1 MAKCKWCAKGGLFQ
15 KVDGEGLCPTC
26 SPTVRGEIERL
37 SNVIYEAMHVFERAT
52 DPAERLRECERVL
65 SSAETLVGYEEKG
78 LATCSPP
85 ARLLVDEYRG
95 YRDQCRKA

>member
-1 MAKCKWCAKGGLFQ
+1 MAKCKWCEKGGFFQ
-15 KVDGEGLCPTC
+15 KVDSEGLCTTC

-52 DPAERLRECERVL
+52 DLAERLRECERVL
-65 SSAETLVGYEEKG
+65 VSAETLLGYENKG
-78 LATCSPP
+78 LVTCSPP

-95 YRDQCRKA
+95 YREQCRKA

>member
-1 MAKCKWCAKGGLFQ
+1 MAKCKWCDKGGLFQ
-15 KVDGEGLCPTC
+15 KVDAEGLCSSCAP
-26 SPTVRGEIERL
+26 SVHGEIERL

-52 DPAERLRECERVL
+52 DSQEKLRECERVI
-65 SSAETLVGYEEKG
+65 SSAETLLGYENKG

-95 YRDQCRKA
+95 FRDQCRQA